1 MASLHSSAPGTNKF
15 SGGAPPDGSCRT
27 GRSANDSWYVPRF
40 KPQAARTFS
49 NLSGAWTMNLNA
61 GSVLPSTTALRP
73 TLSVIG
79 ESFRSSASGSLI
91 QSMELAGFCALS
103 AMVRPSCMHS
113 ASCVFVSSFAD
124 TAAPMVLVAWTRRL
138 SRRLAFFAR
147 LFVSFRA
154 FFSRFASNRV
164 RVSSSIS
171 SSFGPPA
178 SPSSDRRPVL
188 LRLDSAL
195 RKDLRNRGEPSPAM
209 PPFETRGEAGA
220 DPGRES
226 GERSSS
232 PASGSPSR
240 SSSSSPDMEPTD
252 SASSSPSCGLIPR
265 TRTALT
271 RGVTDAEELPE

>member
-1 MASLHSSAPGTNKF
+1 
-15 SGGAPPDGSCRT
+15 
-27 GRSANDSWYVPRF
+27 
-40 KPQAARTFS
+40 
-49 NLSGAWTMNLNA
+49 MNLNA

-79 ESFRSSASGSLI
+79 ESFRSNASGSLI

-103 AMVRPSCMHS
+103 AMVSPSCMHS

-171 SSFGPPA
+171 SSFAPPA
-178 SPSSDRRPVL
+178 SPLSDRRPVL

-195 RKDLRNRGEPSPAM
+195 RKDLRNRGEPNPAM
-209 PPFETRGEAGA
+209 PPFETRGVPPFETRGDAGA
-220 DPGRES
+220 DPGSREP
-226 GERSSS
+226 GERSS
-232 PASGSPSR
+232 PPSGSPSR

-252 SASSSPSCGLIPR
+252 SASSSPSRRLIPR